1 MRIWL
6 VLMFAMLPLLAEAA
20 PSEGQGSTASHEVKG
35 DVLYWEGE
43 EVIVKEMSGNQVRV
57 HVGPDTKIEGVAG
70 GRLKSGDKVVATVNG
85 EGHAQSIVLQIP
97 K

>member
-1 MRIWL
+1 MKILL
-6 VLMFAMLPLLAEAA
+6 VLTFAMLPLLAGAGPA
-20 PSEGQGSTASHEVKG
+20 GAQGSTESREVKG

-57 HVGPDTKIEGVAG
+57 HVGPDTKIEGVPG
-70 GRLKSGDKVVATVNG
+70 GRLKSGDKVVAMVNA
-85 EGHAQSIVLQIP
+85 EGHAQSIILQIP

>member
-1 MRIWL
+1 MRILL
-6 VLMFAMLPLLAEAA
+6 VLVFALVPLIAEAGPGDAA
-20 PSEGQGSTASHEVKG
+20 PSSGGNQVKG

-43 EVIVKEMSGNQVRV
+43 EVIVKEMSGNQVRI

-70 GRLKSGDKVVATVNG
+70 GRLKSGDKVVATVNA

>member
-1 MRIWL
+1 MRILL
-6 VLMFAMLPLLAEAA
+6 VLTFAMLPLIAEAG
-20 PSEGQGSTASHEVKG
+20 PGDGQGATGSHEVKG

-57 HVGPDTKIEGVAG
+57 HVGSDTKIEGVAG

-85 EGHAQSIVLQIP
+85 EGHAQTIVLQIP
-97 K
+97 R